1 MAIQYNGNT
10 MGVITID
17 QKGKEFELQIRQG
30 NCLAVIIGV
39 GKNKEG
45 ETIHTLMQFFAD
57 AEHLKNVCKAV
68 DKGEYKGYDA
78 PIFYDVKS
86 IRLNMRYKEC
96 SKLLK
101 HLVKYYQINCYYE

>member
-1 MAIQYNGNT
+1 MAIQYNGNV
-10 MGVITID
+10 MGKIVIT
-17 QKGKEFELQIRQG
+17 QNEHNFTLEIRQG

-39 GKNKEG
+39 GKNEEG

-57 AEHLKNVCKAV
+57 EEHLKRMCKSV
-68 DKGEYKGYDA
+68 DEGEEKT

-96 SKLLK
+96 AKLLK
-101 HLVKYYQINCYYE
+101 HLVKYYEINCYYE

>member
-17 QKGKEFELQIRQG
+17 QNGSEFELQIRQG
-30 NCLAVIIGV
+30 NCLSVIIGV
-39 GKNKEG
+39 GKNEDG

-57 AEHLKNVCKAV
+57 EEHLKNVCKAV
-68 DKGEYKGYDA
+68 DKGEYKGYEA

-96 SKLLK
+96 AKILK
-101 HLVKYYQINCYYE
+101 HLVKYYEINCYYE

>member
-1 MAIQYNGNT
+1 

-17 QKGKEFELQIRQG
+17 QKGNEFELQIRQG

-39 GKNKEG
+39 GKDNDG

-68 DKGEYKGYDA
+68 DKGEYKGYNA

-101 HLVKYYQINCYYE
+101 YLVKYYEINCYYE

>member
-1 MAIQYNGNT
+1 MAVTYNKNL
-10 MGVITID
+10 MGTITIKQGD
-17 QKGKEFELQIRQG
+17 NRFKLQIRQG

-86 IRLNMRYKEC
+86 IELNMRYKEC
-96 SKLLK
+96 STLLK
-101 HLVKYYQINCYYE
+101 HLVKYYKIKCYYK